1 MSDFADLLLYD
12 SQEIR
17 VRLWLLRTLKS
28 PILSIEWHNVL
39 YDCELREG
47 RGGSSLRSEPV
58 SGASA
63 MCAINVA

>member
-39 YDCELREG
+39 YDCDYEREG
-47 RGGSSLRSEPV
+47 EAPL
-58 SGASA
+58 
-63 MCAINVA
+63 